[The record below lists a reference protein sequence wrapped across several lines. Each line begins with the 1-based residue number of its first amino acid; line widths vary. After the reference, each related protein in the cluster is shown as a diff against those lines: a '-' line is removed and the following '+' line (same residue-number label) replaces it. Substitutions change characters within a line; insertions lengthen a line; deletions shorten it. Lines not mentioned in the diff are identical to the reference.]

1 MKALFV
7 SSIVLILMLA
17 ALGEDGP
24 QESLENFYRYT
35 QEKNIAGYF
44 GVIDIENL
52 SSTELEAR
60 KKATRIF
67 WQRFDALEYWIDD
80 LTFKIDSDVAVVNYH
95 LKTRITGSSENGSV
109 VHQATSK
116 LMKAILVM
124 RSGGWKITDIGE
136 ESSLKDNQD
145 KYSQHQPFGFR
156 PAEAPFG
163 ETKDEAKPLSDKS
176 KI

>member
-24 QESLENFYRYT
+24 KESLENYYRYT
-35 QEKNIAGYF
+35 KEKNITGYF

-67 WQRFDALEYWIDD
+67 WQQFDILEYWLDD
-80 LTFKIDSDVAVVNYH
+80 LTLKIDSDMAVVKYH
-95 LKTRITGSSENGSV
+95 LKTRITGSSESGRAV
-109 VHQATSK
+109 EQATSK
-116 LMKAILVM
+116 PMKAVLMM
-124 RSGGWKITDIGE
+124 RNGGWKITDIGE
-136 ESSLKDNQD
+136 ESSLKDSRD
-145 KYSQHQPFGFR
+145 KYSRHQPFGFR

-163 ETKDEAKPLSDKS
+163 EAKDEAKPLSDKS